1 MTSNPG
7 DASEDTGGLGDLE
20 GRGLF
25 DGFDSIEVDTGRVR
39 IAGAVGGAGSAVLL
53 LHGFPETHAAWHKV
67 APLLAE
73 HHTVVAPDL
82 PGYGRSLLTDD
93 GAWDKRD
100 VAAEL
105 VLLMRR
111 LGHERFHVVG
121 HDRGA
126 RVGYRLALDYP
137 GQVSSFSSL
146 AVVPILD
153 VRPAVDWAFAKAA
166 FHWFLLLQSSELVEK
181 LLGADPDTFLDAMLI
196 GMAGSLDTLHPAALA
211 DYRAAFRRP
220 EVRAA
225 MIDPA
230 VSAQAPRGF
239 SQGIEGAL
247 EIDRDDPIE
256 QRVFALGD
264 RRQAENAGIVDEH
277 VDAAEGHLGRVE
289 HAVDRLGIGDVG
301 LGCNGPAAGRLDPG
315 DDGIGRGGVAGVVHH
330 DREAVLGE
338 ALRNGSADAAGW
350 SGARGHLRS
359 CSAATISMLVPPTA
373 MAG

>member
-7 DASEDTGGLGDLE
+7 DASEGTGGPGDLE

-25 DGFDSIEVDTGRVR
+25 DGFDSIEVDTARVR

-82 PGYGRSLLTDD
+82 PGYGRSLLIDD

-196 GMAGSLDTLHPAALA
+196 GMAGSLDTLHPVALA

-225 MIDPA
+225 MIKDYRA
-230 VSAQAPRGF
+230 SDT
-239 SQGIEGAL
+239 S
-247 EIDRDDPIE
+247 D
-256 QRVFALGD
+256 FA
-264 RRQAENAGIVDEH
+264 N
-277 VDAAEGHLGRVE
+277 DAA
-289 HAVDRLGIGDVG
+289 DR
-301 LGCNGPAAGRLDPG
+301 AAGRKIACPVLVFWADE
-315 DDGIGRGGVAGVVHH
+315 RLVAESAENVAITARAVWSRWADEVCAVTVSCGHLIPEHAATEVV
-330 DREAVLGE
+330 RAVLPFLE
-338 ALRNGSADAAGW
+338 
-350 SGARGHLRS
+350 
-359 CSAATISMLVPPTA
+359 AATARDLVAKPETSRPK
-373 MAG
+373 GPNRHGEVR